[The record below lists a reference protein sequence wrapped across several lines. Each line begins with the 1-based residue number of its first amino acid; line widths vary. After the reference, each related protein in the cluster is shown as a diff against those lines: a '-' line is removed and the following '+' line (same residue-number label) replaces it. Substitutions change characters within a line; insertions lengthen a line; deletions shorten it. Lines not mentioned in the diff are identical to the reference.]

1 MTKTGN
7 QRSAGE
13 NMGHICITVYQVPVK
28 VFIFYNA
35 NLETF
40 RCCVIQNKKTQQWK
54 RDFHANLKRLC
65 GKNNLGQVKKKRER
79 KFW

>member
-13 NMGHICITVYQVPVK
+13 NVDHIFITVYQVPIK

-40 RCCVIQNKKTQQWK
+40 HCCVI
-54 RDFHANLKRLC
+54 
-65 GKNNLGQVKKKRER
+65 
-79 KFW
+79 